1 MKTLN
6 KVLIIIGIFL
16 ALFIITMII
25 LFCIYQSIPD
35 TLVVGVLGSGG
46 TECILCAI
54 IEIAK
59 HKYKKETNEDDL
71 EV

>member
-6 KVLIIIGIFL
+6 KILIILGIFI

-25 LFCIYQSIPD
+25 LFCVFQSIPD

-54 IEIAK
+54 IEITK
-59 HKYKKETNEDDL
+59 HKKEDDNDG
-71 EV
+71 VV